1 MFLFGDVSDTAR
13 TYLEYVMGDD
23 PRNFSDVP
31 ADELSLQEL
40 QNALV
45 WLNIAIAR
53 SRREEVDKSIYDT
66 LLDWYDEVFEADA
79 AASDRLLKAIRAGYH
94 VPPTG
99 RQDLPKYVAIAEGA
113 SES

>member
-1 MFLFGDVSDTAR
+1 MFLFGDAGDAAR
-13 TYLEYVMGDD
+13 TYLEYVMVDD
-23 PRNFSDVP
+23 QRRFSDAP
-31 ADELSLQEL
+31 ADELSLEEL

-45 WLNIAIAR
+45 WLNIAIAQ

-66 LLDWYDEVFEADA
+66 LLDWYDEVFKADA
-79 AASDRLLKAIRAGYH
+79 AVSDRLLKAIKKGYH

-99 RQDLPKYVAIAEGA
+99 RRDLPKYVAIAEGA